1 MGYHLH
7 YHTLLKR
14 ENMSTDERP
23 IVEVV
28 PAKRGLRLLGWLRAD
43 QGVLVSFAHS
53 SPSAA
58 VFIVPTQV
66 RSVEAVA
73 ASRPNTWNLLCNKE
87 RIAEFGTVDAAN
99 DAVEQLFQII
109 RDAEPAAA
117 PKGST
122 SAFMRP
128 LGYAVSFLIGIGA
141 ILVFAALSTP
151 KQGQSVASTATPA
164 TSLPDFPA
172 QPAAEAVATQPIGAP
187 KDAAVPRDIAE
198 ALR

>member
-1 MGYHLH
+1 
-7 YHTLLKR
+7 
-14 ENMSTDERP
+14 MSTDVRP

-28 PAKRGLRLLGWLRAD
+28 PAKRGLRLLGWLRTD
-43 QGVLVSFAHS
+43 KGVLVSFAHS
-53 SPSAA
+53 SPAAA

-66 RSVEAVA
+66 RSLEAVA
-73 ASRPNTWNLLCNKE
+73 ASRPSTWNLLCNKE
-87 RIAEFGTVDAAN
+87 RIAEFTTLDAAN
-99 DAVEQLFQII
+99 DAVEHIFKII
-109 RDAEPAAA
+109 RDAEPVAA
-117 PKGST
+117 PKSGNVL
-122 SAFMRP
+122 MRRF
-128 LGYAVSFLIGIGA
+128 GYAVSILIGIGA
-141 ILVFAALSTP
+141 LLVFTAISTP